1 MMTAHTSSVP
11 SRPLHRPGAV
21 ALSAPLHWLSLGIQ
35 DFRRAPGVGVAYG
48 LVVTVLGWLIL
59 ALGDHPYFVAAA
71 VSGFLLIGPVLGAGL
86 IESSRVMAAGETPSF
101 DSSLRG
107 LQDSLGDLGR
117 FAVALLVIAAAW
129 LVLSTTLLVLAVGP
143 IAPGVEQALWDSALR
158 SMSVGQFLAWAAI
171 GGVLALISFCVSI
184 ITVPLILDTRASASD
199 AMRDSL
205 RVVVRHPG
213 ACAVWALLIVLLT
226 ALGFAT
232 ALVGFIVI
240 YPVLGHASWH
250 AYRALQRRAETARNR
265 SGDRSYG

>member
-1 MMTAHTSSVP
+1 MMSAHPSSVP
-11 SRPLHRPGAV
+11 SRPLHRPDAV
-21 ALSAPLHWLSLGIQ
+21 GFSKPLHWLSLGIR
-35 DFRRAPGVGVAYG
+35 DFRRARSAGVAYG

-59 ALGDHPYFVAAA
+59 ALGDHPYFIAAA

-86 IESSRVMAAGETPSF
+86 IESSRAMEGGEMPSF

-117 FAVALLVIAAAW
+117 FAAALLLIAAAW
-129 LVLSTTLLVLAVGP
+129 LVLSTTLLVLTVGP

-184 ITVPLILDTRASASD
+184 ITVPLILDTRASAGD
-199 AMRDSL
+199 AMRGSL
-205 RVVVRHPG
+205 RAVVGHPG

-226 ALGFAT
+226 AAGFAT
-232 ALVGFIVI
+232 MLLGFIVI
-240 YPVLGHASWH
+240 YPILGHASWH
-250 AYRALQRRAETARNR
+250 AYRALQR
-265 SGDRSYG
+265 